1 MPPLAR
7 TALGVA
13 TAPTRLT
20 VELALAAPT
29 VVMAL
34 SSLARDTSVLVA
46 ELARL
51 SRDAP
56 RGALSDLVAGLARLA
71 GEDGELTVL
80 LREQARLAAARADE
94 ASSPSRPATPSSRQ
108 TRRGSTRSD
117 RRPARSGSR
126 PAGQS

>member
-1 MPPLAR
+1 
-7 TALGVA
+7 
-13 TAPTRLT
+13 LT

-80 LREQARLAAARADE
+80 LREQARLATARADE
-94 ASSPSRPATPSSRQ
+94 ASSRP

-126 PAGQS
+126 PAGRS